1 MACLV
6 VAFLMPNLLNV
17 WFVILALIFI
27 IGFIQEEK
35 ISRQIKLLEQK
46 LSNETKTTKT
56 IRNLLSFLIMIG
68 LAYSFYAMG

>member
-27 IGFIQEEK
+27 TGFIQEEK

-68 LAYSFYAMG
+68 LTYSFYAMG

>member
-27 IGFIQEEK
+27 TGFIQEEK

-46 LSNETKTTKT
+46 LSNETKTM
-56 IRNLLSFLIMIG
+56 RNLLSFLIMIG
-68 LAYSFYAMG
+68 LGYSFYAMG

>member
-27 IGFIQEEK
+27 TGFIQEKK

>member
-27 IGFIQEEK
+27 PGFIQEEK

>member
-27 IGFIQEEK
+27 TGFIQEEK
-35 ISRQIKLLEQK
+35 ISQQIKLLEQK

>member
-6 VAFLMPNLLNV
+6 VAFLMPNLLYV

-27 IGFIQEEK
+27 TGFSQEEK

>member
-17 WFVILALIFI
+17 WFIILALIFI
-27 IGFIQEEK
+27 TSFIQEEK